1 MESLLLSIQ
10 MACKTISNLVNR
22 AGLANDL
29 GGEQNS
35 DYSDGRFYSM
45 KRLDLLSTIVLKN
58 ALQFTGKCECV
69 APGPKIDTESPA
81 EHQPGVLIASALD
94 SNYVVRSGLTPTTTE
109 PRLHVTLQT
118 NSRLAFLTLN
128 SAAGA
133 AAARRSFLYVL

>member
-1 MESLLLSIQ
+1 MCLLLRLLHDTEYVFNILNVGQARDMESLLLAIQ

-29 GGEQNS
+29 GEKNS

-69 APGPKIDTESPA
+69 APGPKVDTESPA

-94 SNYVVRSGLTPTTTE
+94 SNYVVSTCE
-109 PRLHVTLQT
+109 V
-118 NSRLAFLTLN
+118 
-128 SAAGA
+128 AGFVVCLVG
-133 AAARRSFLYVL
+133 RYLCV

>member
-1 MESLLLSIQ
+1 MESLLLAIQ

-29 GGEQNS
+29 GEKNS

-69 APGPKIDTESPA
+69 APGPKVDTESPA

-94 SNYVVRSGLTPTTTE
+94 SNYVVSFTLCLLLKYEPTIS
-109 PRLHVTLQT
+109 PR
-118 NSRLAFLTLN
+118 RLFSPKN
-128 SAAGA
+128 
-133 AAARRSFLYVL
+133 

>member
-29 GGEQNS
+29 GEQNS

-94 SNYVVRSGLTPTTTE
+94 SNYVVRDW
-109 PRLHVTLQT
+109 
-118 NSRLAFLTLN
+118 
-128 SAAGA
+128 
-133 AAARRSFLYVL
+133 RRGRSHTGFP

>member
-1 MESLLLSIQ
+1 MCHAKIIYLHHSFTLTAIGFYQARDMESLLLSIQ

-29 GGEQNS
+29 GEQNS

-94 SNYVVRSGLTPTTTE
+94 SNYVVGD
-109 PRLHVTLQT
+109 
-118 NSRLAFLTLN
+118 
-128 SAAGA
+128 
-133 AAARRSFLYVL
+133 